1 MSQSLQDQLRSI
13 GLATHDQR
21 AVEDQHNSSVRFIR
35 QCPPSSSGQKSP
47 ELTHFKCEVGGWCIQ
62 ELLEFGSNSTSHKDR
77 RPILLWREREFK
89 WIVFP
94 GTSRENS
101 KFFSVKSSVW
111 RFFDE
116 SYSFNFKRD
125 GYFCDQP
132 ETIDPIGFDPI
143 GSLNDER
150 GKKFRIWARKDRFR

>member
-13 GLATHDQR
+13 GLATHEQR
-21 AVEDQHNSSVRFIR
+21 ADEGQRNSRVRFIR
-35 QCPPSSSGQKSP
+35 KCPPPSSGQESP
-47 ELTHFKCEVGGWCIQ
+47 ERVHLKCEVGGWCIQ
-62 ELLEFGSNSTSHKDR
+62 ELLEFGSDRQTPIDR

-94 GTSRENS
+94 GTSRVNS
-101 KFFSVKSSVW
+101 KFFSVKPSEW

-125 GYFCDQP
+125 GYFCNQH